1 MRDLSPEHRKFHS
14 LLRSCVDEVSGEIT
28 VHSFKENLLSYGS
41 NSLTSVG
48 DKE

>member
-1 MRDLSPEHRKFHS
+1 MRDFSPEHKRFHS
-14 LLRSCVDEVSGEIT
+14 LLRSCVDEVSSEIT

-41 NSLTSVG
+41 NSLASVG

>member
-28 VHSFKENLLSYGS
+28 VHSFKENLLSYGT
-41 NSLTSVG
+41 NSLTSFG
-48 DKE
+48 DKK